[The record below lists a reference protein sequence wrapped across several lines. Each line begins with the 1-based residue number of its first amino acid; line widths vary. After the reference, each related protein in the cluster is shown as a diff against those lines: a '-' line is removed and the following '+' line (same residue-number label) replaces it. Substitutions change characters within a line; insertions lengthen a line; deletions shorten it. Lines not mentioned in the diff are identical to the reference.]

1 MKQVQLLTCKKCGK
15 PFEPPDEYEYKDEL
29 FPYYDHFDP
38 ERPICPSCALLFPPA
53 ILKAMND
60 PFYYVVGLRN
70 GMVIYFDWV
79 EDIYGEW
86 IVLRLWEGEIEG
98 RTNPPELP
106 PCPRGL
112 EVRLSDIVWAADA
125 PFGS

>member
-1 MKQVQLLTCKKCGK
+1 MKEAQLLTCKRCGK
-15 PFEPPDEYEYKDEL
+15 LFEPPDKYGSQS
-29 FPYYDHFDP
+29 FPYDYRFDP
-38 ERPICPSCALLFPPA
+38 YRPPICPSCMLLFPPA
-53 ILKAMND
+53 ILKAMED
-60 PFYYVVGLRN
+60 PFYYAVGLRN
-70 GMVIYFDWV
+70 GMVIYFECV
-79 EDIYGEW
+79 EDVYGEW
-86 IVLRLWEGEIEG
+86 LILRLLEGDIEG